1 MKNTLYHQLYEKLKK
16 QIIEGQF
23 QEGDKFYSKRQLSK
37 HLSIS
42 QTTVEHAYQLL
53 LDEGYIYSRPRSGY
67 YVSEIESLTILN
79 TQPIHSLFD
88 DDSYKPKTS
97 DETYDYAF
105 NLDEIDTKH
114 FPIELFRKYSKD
126 LYDKTH
132 SNKLLRGHFQGEL
145 HLRFQL
151 AFYLFTNRGVICD
164 PNQIII
170 GSSTEQLVNQ
180 LVDLLYTSTFI
191 IEKPS
196 YPPIKNILDKKQVE
210 YEQIEV
216 EYNGINVDEVIK
228 SQKNIVYITPSH
240 QFPTGYVMDL
250 KKRTQLIQWAQEK
263 EERFIIEDDYDSE
276 FRYFG
281 KPIPAI
287 QGLYSRG
294 EKVIYISTFSKSIFP
309 SCRVAYMVLP
319 YSIMKKYHSQ
329 NHIEGNTVPVHMQN
343 LIAMFISSGGFE
355 RHLNKMRRI
364 YRRKLTYIL
373 NRLKPYKEQL
383 DIQGAETGMH
393 FTITV
398 KNGLTLQKC
407 LDRANKVNLKL
418 QVYNFDDD
426 QDYKKTPKFILGFGG
441 IDDDALKPHVDALI
455 KSLIIK

>member
-23 QEGDKFYSKRQLSK
+23 KEGDKFYSKRQLSK

-67 YVSEIESLTILN
+67 FVSEIESLTILN
-79 TQPIHSLFD
+79 NQPIPSLFD
-88 DDSYKPKTS
+88 DDSYNPKAS
-97 DETYDYAF
+97 DESYDYAF

-126 LYDKTH
+126 LYDTNH
-132 SNKLLRGHFQGEL
+132 LNQLRRGHFQGEL

-196 YPPIKNILDKKQVE
+196 YPPIKNILDKKQV
-210 YEQIEV
+210 
-216 EYNGINVDEVIK
+216 
-228 SQKNIVYITPSH
+228 
-240 QFPTGYVMDL
+240 GYVMDL

-343 LIAMFISSGGFE
+343 LIATFISSGGFE

-373 NRLKPYKEQL
+373 KRLKPYKEQL

-393 FTITV
+393 FTITI
-398 KNGLTLQKC
+398 KNGLTLQEC
-407 LDRANKVNLKL
+407 LDRANKVKLKL

>member
-23 QEGDKFYSKRQLSK
+23 KEGDKFYSKRQLSK

-67 YVSEIESLTILN
+67 FVSEIESLTILN
-79 TQPIHSLFD
+79 NQPIPSLFD
-88 DDSYKPKTS
+88 DDSYKPKAS
-97 DETYDYAF
+97 DEAYDYAF

-126 LYDKTH
+126 LYDTNH
-132 SNKLLRGHFQGEL
+132 LNQLRRGHFQGEL

-210 YEQIEV
+210 V
-216 EYNGINVDEVIK
+216 
-228 SQKNIVYITPSH
+228 
-240 QFPTGYVMDL
+240 
-250 KKRTQLIQWAQEK
+250 
-263 EERFIIEDDYDSE
+263 
-276 FRYFG
+276 
-281 KPIPAI
+281 
-287 QGLYSRG
+287 
-294 EKVIYISTFSKSIFP
+294 
-309 SCRVAYMVLP
+309 
-319 YSIMKKYHSQ
+319 
-329 NHIEGNTVPVHMQN
+329 
-343 LIAMFISSGGFE
+343 
-355 RHLNKMRRI
+355 
-364 YRRKLTYIL
+364 
-373 NRLKPYKEQL
+373 
-383 DIQGAETGMH
+383 
-393 FTITV
+393 
-398 KNGLTLQKC
+398 
-407 LDRANKVNLKL
+407 
-418 QVYNFDDD
+418 
-426 QDYKKTPKFILGFGG
+426 
-441 IDDDALKPHVDALI
+441 
-455 KSLIIK
+455 